1 MVARIVMFGTVH
13 QEQGV
18 ATISALHEILER
30 AAPEVIFLEIPSAA
44 FADYNAGVR
53 SNLESSAAR
62 RYRESNDV
70 ALVPV
75 DLPTPEESFF
85 RDFQY
90 LDRRITATSP
100 EYRRLVDQNSSDIST
115 GGFPYLNSQRSWEAW
130 SNIYEEMEA
139 AIQRLHH
146 DSRLIEILELW
157 KHTNECRERAMLERI
172 DEYCLRNSFGNGV
185 LLVGSAHSQS
195 IINKSLER
203 FGSGVPRI
211 EHGDCC

>member
-1 MVARIVMFGTVH
+1 MFGTVH

>member
-1 MVARIVMFGTVH
+1 MARIVMFGTVH